1 MLTIKEY
8 TEKFGKCWGDFE
20 DSFSK
25 RNVVIL
31 SQGLLSFT
39 KETAYNWAGPFDG
52 GYAQFVLSDHSNEL
66 KLPYLY
72 KNLGIDCKLRLEA
85 DQQFFAI
92 EKAKA
97 LKTKKEFKIPNDI
110 PTIDKPIRLWIL
122 GNDDTSYSKFYKTK
136 EEALE
141 ELNLFIAN
149 EPLEFSIVYDFGFV
163 FTN

>member
-8 TEKFGKCWGDFE
+8 TEMFGKCWGDFE
-20 DSFSK
+20 DTYSA
-25 RNVVIL
+25 RNVSII
-31 SQGLLSFT
+31 SQGLLLFT
-39 KETAYNWAGPFDG
+39 DNTAYNWAGPFQG
-52 GYAQFVLSDHSNEL
+52 NYAQFVLSDHSKEICPPSIEL
-66 KLPYLY
+66 KL
-72 KNLGIDCKLRLEA
+72 EA
-85 DQQFFAI
+85 AQKFFAI

-97 LKTKKEFKIPNDI
+97 LRKNTEYKIPNDI

-141 ELNLFIAN
+141 ELNLLIAN
-149 EPLEFSIVYDFGFV
+149 EPLEFDVIYDFGFV